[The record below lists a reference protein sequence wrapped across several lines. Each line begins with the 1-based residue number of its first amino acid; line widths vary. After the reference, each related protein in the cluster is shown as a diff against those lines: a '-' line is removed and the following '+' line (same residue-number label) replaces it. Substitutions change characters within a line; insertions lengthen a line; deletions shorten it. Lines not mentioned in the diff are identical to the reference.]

1 MSVISF
7 EGQAEKG
14 GIPDEAHVRIE
25 ACSGKIT
32 PAVKKVES
40 KVRKTIG
47 DEVAIKIAKAQ
58 QKIINTLK

>member
-32 PAVKKVES
+32 PAVKEEGGATRS
-40 KVRKTIG
+40 L
-47 DEVAIKIAKAQ
+47 KA
-58 QKIINTLK
+58 